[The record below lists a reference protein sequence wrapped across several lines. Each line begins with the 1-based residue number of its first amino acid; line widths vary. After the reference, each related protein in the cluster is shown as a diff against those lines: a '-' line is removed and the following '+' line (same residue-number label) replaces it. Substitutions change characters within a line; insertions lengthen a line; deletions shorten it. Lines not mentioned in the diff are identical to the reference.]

1 MTAIEKL
8 AQTINSRCS
17 GIQRAN
23 KDIVMEIGTI
33 NKDLSLKVTSI
44 RNSIPKGDY
53 MYLELSALLGK
64 FDATISPAIDT
75 VSNISITP
83 GKEKVT
89 IIPKLEAGDSVL
101 VTWVGNEP
109 IVIGKLYSS

>member
-8 AQTINSRCS
+8 ANTINNRCS
-17 GIQRAN
+17 RIQRAN
-23 KDIVMEIGTI
+23 KDIVTEIGTI

-53 MYLELSALLGK
+53 MYLE
-64 FDATISPAIDT
+64 
-75 VSNISITP
+75 
-83 GKEKVT
+83 
-89 IIPKLEAGDSVL
+89 PKPEAGDSVL

-109 IVIGKLYSS
+109 IVIGKLYNS